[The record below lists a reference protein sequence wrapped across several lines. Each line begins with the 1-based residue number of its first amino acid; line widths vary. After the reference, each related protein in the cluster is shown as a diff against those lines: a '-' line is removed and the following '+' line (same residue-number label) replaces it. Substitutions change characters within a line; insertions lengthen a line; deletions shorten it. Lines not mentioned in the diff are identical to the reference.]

1 LKDESVVK
9 KHIERFSSLRDF
21 NAPAQSQHADI
32 DLSAQRPK
40 LKVDAD
46 ISFRADPSGLPTV
59 NLMASNLDSIV
70 ARNRNKEQPRDD
82 DRDDEEEVVPFDE
95 DKVGHMLSFIPLLD
109 QMLMCL
115 L

>member
-21 NAPAQSQHADI
+21 NAPVQSQHADI

-46 ISFRADPSGLPTV
+46 ISFRVAPNGLSTV
-59 NLMASNLDSIV
+59 NLMAANLDSSV
-70 ARNRNKEQPRDD
+70 ARNSIKETVGDD
-82 DRDDEEEVVPFDE
+82 DKDDDEEVVPFDE
-95 DKVGHMLSFIPLLD
+95 DKVGGMASFIPSSAHVVVFG
-109 QMLMCL
+109 M
-115 L
+115 